1 MPVTASLSVAAGDW
15 AVFGAA
21 VATLV
26 VVDFALA
33 HTRQRTTTLRSAAF
47 WSGVWI
53 SAALLFAV
61 WVAVRFGKDAGLT
74 YLTAYLLEKSLSVD
88 NLFVFALIFSHTGI
102 PPALQHRALFWGIA
116 GTLIMRGVLIA
127 LGIYLLDR
135 FHWVIYPF
143 AGLLLYSGVRM
154 LRGEDKQLAQVE
166 AHCSICTSWIARFIP
181 ITPNLEGSR
190 FLVRR
195 NGRLTATPLLVALVV
210 IETTD
215 LVFAVDSIP
224 AVFGITRD
232 PFLVYTSNVFALLG
246 LRSLYFVL
254 AGAMRKVRFLR
265 AALAIMLVLVA
276 VKMLLSEAIHIPTGL
291 SLGLIAFIFT
301 TAVVA
306 SRLFPAAKV
315 EMRS

>member
-1 MPVTASLSVAAGDW
+1 VPVTASLSVAAGDW

-26 VVDFALA
+26 VVDFWVARA
-33 HTRQRTTTLRSAAF
+33 RQRTTTIRSAAF

-53 SAALLFAV
+53 ATALLFAV
-61 WVAVRFGKDAGLT
+61 WVAARFGSDAGLT

-88 NLFVFALIFSHTGI
+88 NLFVFALIFSHTSI

-116 GTLIMRGVLIA
+116 GTLIMRAVLIA

-143 AGLLLYSGVRM
+143 AALLLYSGVRM

-195 NGRLTATPLLVALVV
+195 NGRWTATPLLVALVV
-210 IETTD
+210 IETSD
-215 LVFAVDSIP
+215 LVFAIDSIP

-246 LRSLYFVL
+246 LRSLYFL
-254 AGAMRKVRFLR
+254 LSGAMRKVRFLR
-265 AALAIMLVLVA
+265 PALAIMLVLVA
-276 VKMLLSEAIHIPTGL
+276 IKMLLSEAIDIPTGL
-291 SLGLIAFIFT
+291 SLALIASIFT
-301 TAVVA
+301 AAVVA
-306 SRLFPAAKV
+306 SWLFPVAKV
-315 EMRS
+315 EMKS

>member
-1 MPVTASLSVAAGDW
+1 MAGTANIAVAAADW
-15 AVFGAA
+15 VVFGAA
-21 VATLV
+21 VGALV
-26 VVDFALA
+26 VADFWVAR
-33 HTRQRTTTLRSAAF
+33 TRPGTTTTRSAAF

-53 SAALLFAV
+53 ATALLFAV
-61 WVAVRFGKDAGLT
+61 WVAIRFGSDASLT

-116 GTLIMRGVLIA
+116 GTLIMRAVLIA

-143 AGLLLYSGVRM
+143 AVLLLYSGVRM
-154 LRGEDKQLAQVE
+154 LRGEDQQSAQVE

-181 ITPNLEGSR
+181 ITPKLEGSR
-190 FLVRR
+190 FVVRK

-210 IETTD
+210 IETSD
-215 LVFAVDSIP
+215 LVFAIDSIP

-232 PFLVYTSNVFALLG
+232 PFLVYSSNVFALLG
-246 LRSLYFVL
+246 LRSLYFL
-254 AGAMRKVRFLR
+254 LSGAMRKVRFLR
-265 AALAIMLVLVA
+265 PALAIMLVLVA
-276 VKMLLSEAIHIPTGL
+276 IKMLLSEAIHIPTGL

-301 TAVVA
+301 AVVVA

-315 EMRS
+315 EMKS